1 MELLTRIGDIRR
13 PHYAPNLLHSF
24 EIRRETAMHAE
35 DLFIDDGRDGKA
47 VEAIRERLPQLN
59 IVASLACQCL
69 ECVPKKQFLSG
80 ERT

>member
-1 MELLTRIGDIRR
+1 
-13 PHYAPNLLHSF
+13 
-24 EIRRETAMHAE
+24 MHAE

-59 IVASLACQCL
+59 IVASLACQSL